1 MTSEVRGSGGNSL
14 FIGSTT
20 TTPITHHV
28 RREESNQGFC
38 NSCSDWIVDEGWQE
52 DGRYFC
58 PTCLE
63 FIEVDLVWKPGECL
77 VHDISKNFS

>member
-1 MTSEVRGSGGNSL
+1 MKTRDTRSPPGQNSTFHKPL
-14 FIGSTT
+14 MNGEPMDT
-20 TTPITHHV
+20 
-28 RREESNQGFC
+28 NQPEAGFC
-38 NSCSDWIVDEGWQE
+38 AVCSDWLVDEGWQE